1 VLECVDNK
9 ALIVAIEGIANI
21 LKCGKQHFLNENGE
35 NLFCL
40 ELELVGGLDKLEN
53 LQMHK
58 NHEIYDKAIKLLEEY
73 FNTEGED
80 EDLFGIIK
88 ESS

>member
-1 VLECVDNK
+1 M
-9 ALIVAIEGIANI
+9 
-21 LKCGKQHFLNENGE
+21 
-35 NLFCL
+35 
-40 ELELVGGLDKLEN
+40 GGLDKLEN